1 MSQIGLF
8 GQATNNQSSQ
18 NSGSLFGFNPGNTNQ
33 NPTQNNNNQQTQ
45 QSLFG
50 AQQTGNIGTNL
61 FGGQQNQNNNQAG
74 GSLFGTGQSSNQA
87 GTTSLFGTSQ
97 NQNSNQGVSTPLFGG
112 QNQNNN
118 NQPNQ
123 NNQSTNLF
131 GAQNNNQTTNSLFGN
146 STQTNNQNVTN
157 LFGNTAQNNNQSTN
171 NLLGQ
176 NNKPTQS
183 TSLFGSGQP
192 SNQEN
197 KPLFNAPQT
206 QNQDNKP
213 QAQSTGSLF
222 GAQPAQTNN
231 NPQQNT
237 SLFGNDKKDDKPQ
250 GGTQGGQGASLFGTS
265 NQQPQPQQGT
275 SLFGQKPPESSTT
288 NNQPTGNAGAN
299 EQQKKQEESKPEEP
313 KEKLPLK
320 LPTAVPN
327 EVAQLDNL
335 SLNYLYK
342 RTMDETVTQWRNELD
357 FQSTKMKQLTDIYR
371 DFEGK
376 LFNNY
381 DSIMSMSYYRQRLQN
396 DSDTALTQ
404 LKDINSEEDQIIEQL
419 MFMDKSLTKYL
430 DETEKFYPYD
440 QDKES
445 QLYNNITKITKEVDE
460 IGNEIA
466 KANSKVEVK
475 EDEHKNN
482 YKDDNYGFNYEN
494 EPFHE
499 KIFIDKKEMN
509 DILNSFYVAVRA
521 IKTMEGNLTKKL
533 QQVEMEINEKKQEVT
548 YGNNVNMNYNYNNN
562 GY

>member
-1 MSQIGLF
+1 MSLF
-8 GQATNNQSSQ
+8 GGPSSNQSNQ
-18 NSGSLFGFNPGNTNQ
+18 NSGALFGFNPGNTNQ
-33 NPTQNNNNQQTQ
+33 NPTQNSNNQQNKQ
-45 QSLFG
+45 PLFG
-50 AQQTGNIGTNL
+50 GSNLGNTGTSL
-61 FGGQQNQNNNQAG
+61 FGGQQNQSNNQTG
-74 GSLFGTGQSSNQA
+74 GTSLFGTGQGQNNNQP
-87 GTTSLFGTSQ
+87 GSVSLFGTGQ
-97 NQNSNQGVSTPLFGG
+97 NQNKNNNQGGNTPLFGV

-123 NNQSTNLF
+123 KSQSTNL
-131 GAQNNNQTTNSLFGN
+131 LGN
-146 STQTNNQNVTN
+146 IGQS
-157 LFGNTAQNNNQSTN
+157 NNQSTN
-171 NLLGQ
+171 NLFGNNTQTNNQSSNNLFGNSSQANNQSTNTLLGQ
-176 NNKPTQS
+176 NNKQSQS
-183 TSLFGSGQP
+183 TSLFGGGQP
-192 SNQEN
+192 NNQEN
-197 KPLFNAPQT
+197 KPLFGAPQNQNQENKPQT
-206 QNQDNKP
+206 QG
-213 QAQSTGSLF
+213 TGSLF
-222 GAQPAQTNN
+222 GSQPQANS
-231 NPQQNT
+231 NPQQST
-237 SLFGNDKKDDKPQ
+237 SLFGNVKKEDKPQ
-250 GGTQGGQGASLFGTS
+250 GGQGTSLFGAS
-265 NQQPQPQQGT
+265 NQQPQQGT
-275 SLFGQKPPESSTT
+275 ALFGQKPPESSTT
-288 NNQPTGNAGAN
+288 SSQPNGNAGTN
-299 EQQKKQEESKPEEP
+299 EQQKKQEESKPGVP
-313 KEKLPLK
+313 GEKLPLK
-320 LPTAVPN
+320 PPTTAPN

-419 MFMDKSLTKYL
+419 LFMDKSLTKYL
-430 DETEKFYPYD
+430 DETEKFYPYE

-460 IGNEIA
+460 IGDEIA

-475 EDEHKNN
+475 EDDNKTN

>member
-1 MSQIGLF
+1 
-8 GQATNNQSSQ
+8 
-18 NSGSLFGFNPGNTNQ
+18 
-33 NPTQNNNNQQTQ
+33 
-45 QSLFG
+45 
-50 AQQTGNIGTNL
+50 
-61 FGGQQNQNNNQAG
+61 
-74 GSLFGTGQSSNQA
+74 
-87 GTTSLFGTSQ
+87 
-97 NQNSNQGVSTPLFGG
+97 
-112 QNQNNN
+112 
-118 NQPNQ
+118 
-123 NNQSTNLF
+123 
-131 GAQNNNQTTNSLFGN
+131 
-146 STQTNNQNVTN
+146 
-157 LFGNTAQNNNQSTN
+157 
-171 NLLGQ
+171 
-176 NNKPTQS
+176 
-183 TSLFGSGQP
+183 
-192 SNQEN
+192 
-197 KPLFNAPQT
+197 
-206 QNQDNKP
+206 
-213 QAQSTGSLF
+213 
-222 GAQPAQTNN
+222 
-231 NPQQNT
+231 
-237 SLFGNDKKDDKPQ
+237 
-250 GGTQGGQGASLFGTS
+250 
-265 NQQPQPQQGT
+265 
-275 SLFGQKPPESSTT
+275 
-288 NNQPTGNAGAN
+288 
-299 EQQKKQEESKPEEP
+299 
-313 KEKLPLK
+313 
-320 LPTAVPN
+320 
-327 EVAQLDNL
+327 
-335 SLNYLYK
+335 
-342 RTMDETVTQWRNELD
+342 MDETVTQWRNELD